1 MKVTGTKIEKS
12 KVDVEIDPCAVIME
26 IEHQWMKSQGL
37 KWHWGISSEGFW
49 QEWEDTHASGFY
61 IKHREA
67 TPEEKEVMQAFEV
80 MYKLAKEG
88 ERG

>member
-12 KVDVEIDPCAVIME
+12 KVDVEIDPRTVITE
-26 IEHQWMKSQGL
+26 IKRQWMKSQGL
-37 KWHWGISSEGFW
+37 KWYWIIREGFW

-67 TPEEKEVMQAFEV
+67 TPEEKEVMRVCEV
-80 MYKLAKEG
+80 MYNLAKEG
-88 ERG
+88 ERF

>member
-12 KVDVEIDPCAVIME
+12 IVDVEIDPRTVIME
-26 IEHQWMKSQGL
+26 IERQWKKSQGL
-37 KWHWGISSEGFW
+37 KWHWDISSEGFW
-49 QEWEDTHASGFY
+49 QQWEDTHASGFY

-67 TPEEKEVMQAFEV
+67 TPEEKEVMRAFDV

-88 ERG
+88 EKG